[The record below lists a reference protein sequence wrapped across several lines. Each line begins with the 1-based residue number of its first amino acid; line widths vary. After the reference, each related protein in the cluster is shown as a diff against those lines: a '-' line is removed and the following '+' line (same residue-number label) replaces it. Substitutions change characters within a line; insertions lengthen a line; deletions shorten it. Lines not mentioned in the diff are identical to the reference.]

1 MKAGLYHDAET
12 LKNYQFNSLAKNE
25 CLTFAA
31 RKLGLFNSKSLPSP
45 EIMKTYHEINVP
57 FL

>member
-1 MKAGLYHDAET
+1 MMQKH